1 MTSFWYHDMVTS
13 SMTIPISSS
22 PDFKDGG
29 VIMMACSK
37 VITTDA
43 PKERGGWEKERYV
56 TNRMTHTE

>member
-1 MTSFWYHDMVTS
+1 MVTS

-22 PDFKDGG
+22 PDFKEGG